1 MNLEN
6 YFRKHIKN
14 IPSYE
19 GVDPSYKLASEAG
32 IQEDKVIKLNA
43 NENPFGKELGL
54 GKKLSEINIHEYP
67 DPLQKN
73 LRTTLATYTG
83 RKYEEIV
90 AGSGSDELI
99 DLLIRIFLE
108 KGDILID
115 VQPTFGMYEFSA
127 QIQGAKV
134 CSVSRRDDFE
144 IDLDTILHS
153 VSDKTKMI
161 FLASP
166 NNPTGNIL
174 SEPDLV
180 KLLQSELIVV
190 IDETYYEFCNISFA
204 HLIDK
209 YENLIILRSFSKWSG
224 LAGLRIGYAISNP
237 KVIEKLILIKQPY
250 NINSA
255 AETVALEAI
264 SKKDFLL
271 EKVKILLEQRDKIFE
286 FLQKKTDIKIYP
298 SYANFLL
305 VDFGAIDANMVFET
319 LAKNGIFVRK
329 FSHPMISN
337 SLRIS
342 SGTPEQIRILL
353 QVLDKFIK

>member
-19 GVDPSYKLASEAG
+19 GVDPSYKLASESG
-32 IQEDKVIKLNA
+32 IQKDKIIKLNA

-54 GKKLSEINIHEYP
+54 GKNLSRINIHEYP

-174 SEPDLV
+174 SESDLV

-190 IDETYYEFCNISFA
+190 IDETYYEFCNISFS

-271 EKVKILLEQRDKIFE
+271 EKIF
-286 FLQKKTDIKIYP
+286 FRYSRNRCTR
-298 SYANFLL
+298 SY
-305 VDFGAIDANMVFET
+305 I
-319 LAKNGIFVRK
+319 
-329 FSHPMISN
+329 
-337 SLRIS
+337 
-342 SGTPEQIRILL
+342 
-353 QVLDKFIK
+353 

>member
-19 GVDPSYKLASEAG
+19 GVDPSYKLASESG
-32 IQEDKVIKLNA
+32 IQKDKIIKLNA

-54 GKKLSEINIHEYP
+54 GKNLSRINIHEYP

-144 IDLDTILHS
+144 IDLDKILHS
-153 VSDKTKMI
+153 VSNKTKMI

-174 SEPDLV
+174 SESDLV

-190 IDETYYEFCNISFA
+190 IDETYYEFCNISF
-204 HLIDK
+204 
-209 YENLIILRSFSKWSG
+209 SQ
-224 LAGLRIGYAISNP
+224 
-237 KVIEKLILIKQPY
+237 KLL
-250 NINSA
+250 
-255 AETVALEAI
+255 
-264 SKKDFLL
+264 
-271 EKVKILLEQRDKIFE
+271 
-286 FLQKKTDIKIYP
+286 
-298 SYANFLL
+298 
-305 VDFGAIDANMVFET
+305 T
-319 LAKNGIFVRK
+319 LF
-329 FSHPMISN
+329 
-337 SLRIS
+337 
-342 SGTPEQIRILL
+342 
-353 QVLDKFIK
+353 